1 MIHKDT
7 HVGKKVIMC
16 GCDGTKEGKKALL
29 EILLNCLSDKAE
41 RYWCEASDVIEH
53 WLIKLSEEY

>member
-29 EILLNCLSDKAE
+29 EILLNCLSDRALVDKAW
-41 RYWCEASDVIEH
+41 YGASPE
-53 WLIKLSEEY
+53 